1 MEMVPPRIVRCYS
14 DSQPRMPT
22 AIQVELPAALRLHA
36 DIVSHDPIALAV
48 EPPVTLAS
56 VITALEAAHPA
67 LRNTLRDPATGKRR
81 TLVRFF
87 ACGTDISHQPLDA
100 ALPEAI
106 AQGRE
111 PLLILGAIAG
121 G

>member
-1 MEMVPPRIVRCYS
+1 MPAQI
-14 DSQPRMPT
+14 QPAP
-22 AIQVELPAALRLHA
+22 IQVELPAALRLHA
-36 DIVSHDPIALAV
+36 GIVGHAPIALAV
-48 EPPVTLAS
+48 EPPVTLNS
-56 VITALEAAHPA
+56 VIIALEAAHPA

-81 TLVRFF
+81 ALVRFF
-87 ACGTDISHQPLDA
+87 ACGADISHQPLDS

-106 AQGRE
+106 AEGRE

>member
-1 MEMVPPRIVRCYS
+1 
-14 DSQPRMPT
+14 MPT
-22 AIQVELPAALRLHA
+22 PIQVELPAALRLHA
-36 DIVSHDPIALAV
+36 GIAGHNPIAVSV
-48 EPPVTLAS
+48 EPPATLAS
-56 VITALEAAHPA
+56 VIAALESAHPA

-81 TLVRFF
+81 ALVRFF
-87 ACGTDISHQPLDA
+87 ACGTDISHQPLDS

-106 AQGRE
+106 TQGRE

>member
-1 MEMVPPRIVRCYS
+1 MSAPV
-14 DSQPRMPT
+14 QPAP
-22 AIQVELPAALRLHA
+22 IPFVQILVELPAALRLHA
-36 DIVSHDPIALAV
+36 GIVGHAPIALAV
-48 EPPVTLAS
+48 EPPVTLNS
-56 VITALEAAHPA
+56 VIIALEAAHPA

-81 TLVRFF
+81 ALVRFF
-87 ACGTDISHQPLDA
+87 ACGADISHQPLDS

-106 AQGRE
+106 AEGRE

>member
-1 MEMVPPRIVRCYS
+1 MTT
-14 DSQPRMPT
+14 Q
-22 AIQVELPAALRLHA
+22 IQVELPAVLRLHA
-36 DIVSHDPIALAV
+36 GIVRHDPIALAV

-56 VITALEAAHPA
+56 VIHALESAHPA
-67 LRNTLRDPATGKRR
+67 LSNTLRDPATGRR
-81 TLVRFF
+81 RALVRFF
-87 ACGTDISHQPLDA
+87 ACGADISHQPLDA
-100 ALPEAI
+100 PIPEAI